1 MTCSRFKDRLQ
12 NYLIFCFQNTHR
24 FKQFLRGF
32 GNKFLPFRVFRSSY
46 FVTIPKILVFVV
58 LVGCTVLVPS
68 FSAAAE
74 TQSLSILII
83 GDSLTAGRGV
93 MPEQAYPFMIQE
105 KLVKSGQEN
114 VRIINA
120 GISGSTSAGAYA
132 RLKWYLKAG
141 PNVLVLALG
150 ANDGLRGLP
159 VREME
164 KNLDKAITLAKE
176 SNIRVIIAGMQVPP
190 NYGPEYA
197 KDFRQVFPDLAKRH
211 QIPLIP
217 FLLEGVAGQAELSQ
231 ADGIHPNPLGHKIIA
246 DTVLP
251 YILECL

>member
-1 MTCSRFKDRLQ
+1 MACLCSRIKVLF
-12 NYLIFCFQNTHR
+12 LI
-24 FKQFLRGF
+24 
-32 GNKFLPFRVFRSSY
+32 
-46 FVTIPKILVFVV
+46 V
-58 LVGCTVLVPS
+58 LAGCTVLVPS
-68 FSAAAE
+68 VSAVAE
-74 TQSLSILII
+74 TKALSVLII

-105 KLVKSGQEN
+105 KLKKSGQEN

-141 PNVLVLALG
+141 PNVLILALG

-159 VREME
+159 VQEMK

-176 SNIRVIIAGMQVPP
+176 SNIRVIIAGMEVPP
-190 NYGPEYA
+190 NYGPEYS
-197 KDFRQVFPDLAKRH
+197 KDFRQVFPDLAKEH

-217 FLLEGVAGQAELSQ
+217 FLLEGVAGHARLNQ
-231 ADGIHPNPLGHKIIA
+231 ADGIHPNPSGHKIIA

-251 YILECL
+251 FILECL

>member
-1 MTCSRFKDRLQ
+1 MVCSRFKDRLQ
-12 NYLIFCFQNTHR
+12 NYLIFCFQNSRR
-24 FKQFLRGF
+24 FKQSLRGF

-58 LVGCTVLVPS
+58 LIGYTIGGPS
-68 FSAAAE
+68 VFAGAE
-74 TQSLSILII
+74 TKALSVLII

-93 MPEQAYPFMIQE
+93 MPEQAYPSLIQNKMI
-105 KLVKSGQEN
+105 KSGQKN

-176 SNIRVIIAGMQVPP
+176 SNIRVILAGMEVPP

-211 QIPLIP
+211 QISLIP
-217 FLLEGVAGQAELSQ
+217 FLLEGVAGQAGLSQ

-246 DTVLP
+246 DLVYP
-251 YILECL
+251 YILESL

>member
-1 MTCSRFKDRLQ
+1 MACSRF
-12 NYLIFCFQNTHR
+12 
-24 FKQFLRGF
+24 
-32 GNKFLPFRVFRSSY
+32 
-46 FVTIPKILVFVV
+46 KILVFVV
-58 LVGCTVLVPS
+58 LIGYTIGGPTVL
-68 FSAAAE
+68 ACAE
-74 TQSLSILII
+74 TKVLSVLII

-105 KLVKSGQEN
+105 RLKKSGQDN

-159 VREME
+159 VQEMK

-176 SNIRVIIAGMQVPP
+176 SDIRVVLAGMLVPP
-190 NYGPEYA
+190 NYGPEYSE
-197 KDFRQVFPDLAKRH
+197 DFRQVFPDLAKRH

-217 FLLEGVAGQAELSQ
+217 FLLEGVAGQAGLSQ
-231 ADGIHPNPLGHKIIA
+231 ADGIHPNSSGHEIIA